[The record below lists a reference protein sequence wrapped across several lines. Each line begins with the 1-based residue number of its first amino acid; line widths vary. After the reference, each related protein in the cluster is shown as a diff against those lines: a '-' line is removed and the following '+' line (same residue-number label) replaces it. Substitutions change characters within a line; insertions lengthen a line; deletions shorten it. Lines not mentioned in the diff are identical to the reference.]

1 MVTAGFL
8 SYRVEHTQ
16 KRIFSPLPVG
26 FFQPTIKTNRMINE
40 NYCYGKNND
49 SKKTK
54 NTLPNQTDINATIFS
69 NDILIVR

>member
-1 MVTAGFL
+1 MKRKDMITTFGKWPRLVFYPTGL
-8 SYRVEHTQ
+8 NNQ

-54 NTLPNQTDINATIFS
+54 NTLPNQTQT
-69 NDILIVR
+69 